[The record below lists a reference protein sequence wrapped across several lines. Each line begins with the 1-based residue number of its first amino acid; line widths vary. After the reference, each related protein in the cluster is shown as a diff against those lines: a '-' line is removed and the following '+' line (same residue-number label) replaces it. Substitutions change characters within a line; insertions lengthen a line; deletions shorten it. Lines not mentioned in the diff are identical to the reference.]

1 MSKQRQRARYLLART
16 ANRKTKREDR
26 EAKHEQQTG
35 NNPKSNQ
42 ETSSRRQKMQS
53 YLPRAIVILSFI
65 FRTSKGFFHPVTP
78 LQNLS
83 IAWKQLHVGTIGQ
96 TQTRSSASKTRVLS
110 LLQRTNI
117 NMEDNQQNSIKNP
130 IDAHYIF
137 LIHGWLGNP
146 NEMGFLESSIN
157 RFAESASIANA
168 NANANTNTNTNVKA
182 ARIVTHSAICN
193 DAKTTDGIAIGGIR
207 LAQEIQQFIIDDI
220 QSNMDGSATNSN
232 KVPEPEHHCTISFVG
247 NSLGGLYARYALSRL
262 PDKLPLQ
269 SDSGQET
276 TPCVHLQRQIFVTT
290 ATPHLGVASN
300 TFLPLPRTLEQGISR
315 ILNLTGRDLFRTDD
329 IDVIYQ
335 MSTDYD
341 TFLKPLS
348 LFHKRIAFAN
358 AFRTDFQVP
367 TSTAAFLSKEST
379 YPHFIEKDV
388 DHPFIVA
395 VARTEEN
402 LEVLK
407 GKIDERIPCKRHA
420 MSVKLDSLGW
430 QKVFVDVRDYIP
442 LPGIAL
448 PSFLTTGSRQ
458 KWNDFISGGGERKKQ
473 VESRDLLR
481 SLSGSDRFDIPVG
494 HQIMVA
500 NSKNQSYSRFTAKG
514 RPVMDYLANWMVTDL
529 TQE

>member
-1 MSKQRQRARYLLART
+1 
-16 ANRKTKREDR
+16 
-26 EAKHEQQTG
+26 
-35 NNPKSNQ
+35 
-42 ETSSRRQKMQS
+42 MQS

-65 FRTSKGFFHPVTP
+65 LRTSKGFFHPAAP

-83 IAWKQLHVGTIGQ
+83 IAWKELHVGTIGQ
-96 TQTRSSASKTRVLS
+96 TQTRSIASKTRVS

-157 RFAESASIANA
+157 SIVESTSV
-168 NANANTNTNTNVKA
+168 ANTNTKVKA
-182 ARIVTHSAICN
+182 ARIVTHSTICN

-207 LAQEIQQFIIDDI
+207 LAQEIQQFIIDEI
-220 QSNMDGSATNSN
+220 QSNMDGE
-232 KVPEPEHHCTISFVG
+232 VLEPEHHCTISFVG
-247 NSLGGLYARYALSRL
+247 NSLGGLYARYALSKL

-269 SDSGQET
+269 NDSSTET
-276 TPCVHLQRQIFVTT
+276 TPSVHLQKQIFVTT
-290 ATPHLGVASN
+290 ATPHLGVAKN
-300 TFLPLPRTLEQGISR
+300 TFLPIPRILERGIGR

-329 IDVIYQ
+329 IDLIYQ

-367 TSTAAFLSKEST
+367 TSTAAFLSREST
-379 YPHFIEKDV
+379 YPHIVEIDV
-388 DHPFIVA
+388 EHPFIVA

-407 GKIDERIPCKRHA
+407 EKIDERIPCKRHA
-420 MSVKLDSLGW
+420 MSVKLDALGW
-430 QKVFVDVRDYIP
+430 QKVFLDVRDYIP

-458 KWNDFISGGGERKKQ
+458 KWNAFISVGGERKKQ

>member
-1 MSKQRQRARYLLART
+1 
-16 ANRKTKREDR
+16 
-26 EAKHEQQTG
+26 
-35 NNPKSNQ
+35 
-42 ETSSRRQKMQS
+42 
-53 YLPRAIVILSFI
+53 
-65 FRTSKGFFHPVTP
+65 
-78 LQNLS
+78 
-83 IAWKQLHVGTIGQ
+83 
-96 TQTRSSASKTRVLS
+96 
-110 LLQRTNI
+110 
-117 NMEDNQQNSIKNP
+117 MEDNQQTAIKNP

-157 RFAESASIANA
+157 SIAESISI
-168 NANANTNTNTNVKA
+168 ANTNTNTKA

-207 LAQEIQQFIIDDI
+207 LAQEIQQFIINDV
-220 QSNMDGSATNSN
+220 QNNMDGSATSSN
-232 KVPEPEHHCTISFVG
+232 EALEPEHHCTISFVG
-247 NSLGGLYARYALSRL
+247 NSLGGLYARYALSKL

-269 SDSGQET
+269 SDSGKET
-276 TPCVHLQRQIFVTT
+276 TPSVHLQKQIFVTT

-300 TFLPLPRTLEQGISR
+300 TFLPLPRTLERGIGR
-315 ILNLTGRDLFRTDD
+315 ILNLTGRDLFRSDD
-329 IDVIYQ
+329 IDLIYQ

-367 TSTAAFLSKEST
+367 TSTAAFLSREST
-379 YPHFIEKDV
+379 YPHIVEKDV

-407 GKIDERIPCKRHA
+407 EKIDERIPCKRHA

-458 KWNDFISGGGERKKQ
+458 KWNAFISGGGERKKQ